1 MNLSI
6 RKDNE
11 HKSFKDELQAF
22 DNMMIRYKTHMF
34 SKGQDTGRPISELSM
49 KENSYISQ
57 YNDISNLKTYRTIY
71 HTNLKVL

>member
-1 MNLSI
+1 
-6 RKDNE
+6 
-11 HKSFKDELQAF
+11 
-22 DNMMIRYKTHMF
+22 MMIRYKTHMF

-57 YNDISNLKTYRTIY
+57 YTQIKLVMLILTNMYNDISNLKTYRTIY